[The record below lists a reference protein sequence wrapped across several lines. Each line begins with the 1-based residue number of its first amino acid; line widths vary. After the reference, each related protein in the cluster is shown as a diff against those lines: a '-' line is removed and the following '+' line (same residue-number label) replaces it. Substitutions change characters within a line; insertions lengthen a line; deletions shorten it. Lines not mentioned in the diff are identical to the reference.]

1 MAIRAVTE
9 SAMDVYFVSLPFTAI
24 ERPLISFGLLQAI
37 LKKENIKAATLYY
50 NLDFAEKIGPKNYH
64 AMSQFAYILFGEWV
78 FSPCLFPDR
87 INSDDYLNNLK
98 DLFQKVKI
106 RPLPLFH
113 DREYLFQLRNI
124 AHNFLKEKA
133 EEVINKY
140 DSKIIACSSIFD
152 NHIACVSFLKFIKEI
167 SPETITMIGGP
178 NCEGE
183 MGKTTHKLFPFID
196 YVVSGYADQLITVL
210 CKKIFTYGKE
220 MPVDEVPEQVYA
232 PVYRGY
238 KHVREQPVSENK
250 VKLNELPVPDY
261 NEYFN
266 RLYSSAGLRDSILP
280 AIPIESSRG
289 CYWGRCKFC
298 GLNSSQLEYSQKDWE
313 QVYDQI
319 ATLTTTFKT
328 KKVEFVDNA
337 INFKKLSGMFD
348 KLIGERFDLQIF
360 TEVRVTLKKEQ
371 LRKMKEAG
379 VIWIQPGIES
389 LNDNFLN
396 CMNKGSTMLQNIQIM
411 KWARQYGIS
420 IVWTIIH
427 NFPFE
432 KEKWYSELGDIL
444 PLLVHLQPPR
454 GMTQLRFDRFSDY
467 YQNQSK
473 YGLELNALEI
483 YSYIYPYDQQTLNS
497 LVYFFEDKRERRTRK
512 NPVLYHLFGK
522 PKKIFSRV
530 NKMVDEWMKSF
541 YSEAPSML
549 KYEASE
555 NKILIHDSRPTA
567 YKNNFVLSKLE
578 GEILLFSDE
587 AKSFDEINTAFG
599 STYKIT
605 DIENASRSLID
616 KKIALKHEDKL
627 LALAVEAPVPRL
639 PERTDFPCGTVLKDS

>member
-1 MAIRAVTE
+1 
-9 SAMDVYFVSLPFTAI
+9 MDVCFVSLPFTAI

-37 LKKENIKAATLYY
+37 LKKENIKATTLYY
-50 NLDFAEKIGPKNYH
+50 NLDFAEKIGPQNYH

-78 FSPCLFPDR
+78 FSPCLFPDGM
-87 INSDDYLNNLK
+87 NPDDYLNNLK
-98 DLFQKVKI
+98 DLFLKVKI

-124 AHNFLKEKA
+124 AHYFLKEKA
-133 EEVINKY
+133 EEVIKKY

-167 SPETITMIGGP
+167 SPGTVTMMGGP

-183 MGKTTHKLFPFID
+183 MGKTTHRLFPFID
-196 YVVSGYADQLITVL
+196 YVVSGYADHLITEL
-210 CKKIFTYGKE
+210 CKKIFIYGKG
-220 MPVDEVPEQVYA
+220 MPVNEVPEQVFA
-232 PVYRGY
+232 PVYREEEY
-238 KHVREQPVSENK
+238 KNTRKPQDCENR

-298 GLNSSQLEYSQKDWE
+298 GLNSSHLEYNQKDWE

-319 ATLTTTFKT
+319 AALTSTFKT

-348 KLIGERFDLQIF
+348 KLMSERFDLQIF
-360 TEVRVTLKKEQ
+360 AEVRVNLKKEQ

-389 LNDNFLN
+389 LNDNFLD
-396 CMNKGSTMLQNIQIM
+396 CMSKGSTMLQNIQIM

-420 IVWTIIH
+420 IVWTIMH
-427 NFPFE
+427 SFPFE
-432 KEKWYSELGDIL
+432 KEKWYGEQGDIL

-483 YSYIYPYDQQTLNS
+483 FSYIYPYDRKTMNS
-497 LVYFFEDKRERRTRK
+497 LVYFFEDKKERKAVNSPFLHR
-512 NPVLYHLFGK
+512 LFGK
-522 PKKIFSRV
+522 PKKDLSRV
-530 NKMVDEWMKSF
+530 GKMVDEWMKSF
-541 YSEAPSML
+541 YSDNPSML
-549 KYEASE
+549 MYEAGE
-555 NKILIHDSRPTA
+555 DKILIHDSRPA
-567 YKNNFVLSKLE
+567 AFKNSFALNKLE
-578 GEILLFSDE
+578 GEIFLFSDE
-587 AKSFDEINTAFG
+587 AKSIDEINSAFG

-605 DIENASRSLID
+605 DVENAVRSLVE
-616 KKIALKHEDKL
+616 KKIVLKHDNKL
-627 LALAVEAPVPRL
+627 LTLAVEAPVPGLPGRL
-639 PERTDFPCGTVLKDS
+639 DFPCGTVIKDS